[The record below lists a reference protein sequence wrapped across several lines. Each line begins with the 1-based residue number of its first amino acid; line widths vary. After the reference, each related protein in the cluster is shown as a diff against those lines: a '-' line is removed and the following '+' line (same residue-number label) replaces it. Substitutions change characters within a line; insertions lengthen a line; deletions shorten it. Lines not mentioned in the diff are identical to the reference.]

1 MTTSENAATV
11 TVDQLPEL
19 PEGFHWKIT
28 SNRSAVED
36 GVTQTHLWIRKNLDL
51 ASENADDGYSMNAVE
66 IVAWANITRGSKWI
80 QNPTLKDFTVHA
92 EGLLAKT
99 SNRWALGLPT
109 ELEAPQ
115 I

>member
-36 GVTQTHLWIRKNLDL
+36 GVTQTHLWLEGDVTDS
-51 ASENADDGYSMNAVE
+51 SEHSKL
-66 IVAWANITRGSKWI
+66 IAWANLTRGSKWI
-80 QNPTLKDFTVHA
+80 QNPTLKDFTIHA

-109 ELEAPQ
+109 DLAAPE
-115 I
+115 INTAL